1 MIVDLKLREK
11 VLEYTPGLLLIL
23 PAEVSACAVAVAE
36 ALTPGTAAAGRPQ
49 VRHRAPRPWSAA
61 QSVGDHAPG
70 GSTVT

>member
-1 MIVDLKLREK
+1 M
-11 VLEYTPGLLLIL
+11 LEYTPGLLLIL
-23 PAEVSACAVAVAE
+23 PAEVSACAVAGAE
-36 ALTPGTAAAGRPQ
+36 ALTPGTAAAAAGRPR